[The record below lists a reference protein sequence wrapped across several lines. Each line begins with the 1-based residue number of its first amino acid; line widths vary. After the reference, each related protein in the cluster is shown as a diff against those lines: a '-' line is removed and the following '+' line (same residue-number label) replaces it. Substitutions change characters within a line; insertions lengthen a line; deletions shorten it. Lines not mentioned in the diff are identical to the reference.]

1 MEKMNE
7 NQQLKQNSVSIK
19 MGKAFKS
26 CSTVQRQHLGDSQD
40 LFLVNQRKDMYTAE
54 WTEYQRDI
62 HGMFLSRNVLK
73 NQSLIQMSVS
83 VHSVSNDKTTWHT
96 VLIITGDPS
105 EKRN

>member
-19 MGKAFKS
+19 MGKAFKT

-54 WTEYQRDI
+54 WT
-62 HGMFLSRNVLK
+62 
-73 NQSLIQMSVS
+73 
-83 VHSVSNDKTTWHT
+83 
-96 VLIITGDPS
+96 
-105 EKRN
+105 